1 MLIYL
6 LMLAAFAADRITK
19 WWVSSYFASGGGREI
34 HPLLHL
40 RPAYNRGIAFGMF
53 QGIGPVI
60 GWLSI
65 AVVVALLIYIRRV
78 PRSMWLLRIGIA
90 LIIGGAMG
98 NLVDRITSGVVLD
111 FISTP
116 LRPGIFNVAD
126 IMINLG
132 LVLSIIS
139 LFVQRPKDETVA
151 AVVEQDSGQTNISD
165 PDTG

>member
-1 MLIYL
+1 MLIYF

-19 WWVSSYFASGGGREI
+19 WWASSYFASRGGIEL

-40 RPAYNRGIAFGMF
+40 QPAYNHGIAFGMF

-65 AVVVALLIYIRRV
+65 AVVVALFIYIRRV

-98 NLVDRITSGVVLD
+98 NLVDRVTSGEVLD

-116 LRPGIFNVAD
+116 IRPGIFNVAD
-126 IMINLG
+126 VMINLG
-132 LVLSIIS
+132 LILSILS
-139 LFVQRPKDETVA
+139 LFVQRSSDEAVA
-151 AVVEQDSGQTNISD
+151 AVVEQDSGQGDLSD
-165 PDTG
+165 PNTD